1 MKKLFFFLTFIAFAT
16 ISLSAQSSINS
27 IEYISYSPKG
37 VLTEV
42 WKNGKEIKVGKST
55 PESHANDNTGS
66 TVDFIGNDGSIY
78 VVTFL
83 SVLEGRYLS
92 SIEKFDQ
99 WMNPLYRQV
108 CQYEPKWL
116 SFKSESDSSIIK
128 INLSPLV
135 LRNYQIQESKADGS
149 AYWETGD
156 ESPYDIETTNGK
168 IVAIRDTRT
177 DIWYNRLD

>member
-108 CQYEPKWL
+108 CQYQPKIIA
-116 SFKSESDSSIIK
+116 FKSEIDSSIIK
-128 INLSPLV
+128 IDLSPLI
-135 LRNYQIQESKADGS
+135 LKNYQCQEAHADGNS
-149 AYWETGD
+149 IWETGD
-156 ESPYDIETTNGK
+156 ENPYDIQTINGK
-168 IVAIRDTRT
+168 IVAVYNTVT
-177 DIWYNRLD
+177 ETWYNRLD